1 MNLVADINNQFEALL
16 SLDSIEV
23 LYNENILGVGNVS
36 LTVGAGEIVA
46 ILGANGAGKSTT
58 LKAISGIAKTER
70 AEITVGSIHY
80 QGEKINGVAP
90 HKLAQRS
97 IVHVLEGRRVFS
109 HLTVEEN
116 LKAGSFLRRP
126 NRQQM
131 KNQIEEIYEWFP
143 RLKDKRS
150 TLAGLTSGGE
160 QQMLALG
167 RALLT
172 KPKLVLLDEPSMG
185 LAPIIVQEIF
195 DIVSRLNKTN
205 GVSFLIAEQNI
216 YMSLEHAHR
225 GYVLANGQV
234 VLTGTAKDL
243 ANLKNLHEYYFGSSA
258 DGSDPTNAE
267 NNMNIR

>member
-1 MNLVADINNQFEALL
+1 MNLVSDIDHWREPLL
-16 SLDSIEV
+16 SLDGV
-23 LYNENILGVGNVS
+23 KVVYNENILGVGNVS
-36 LTVGAGEIVA
+36 LEVGSGEIIA

-70 AEITVGSIHY
+70 AEITSGNINF
-80 QGEKINGVAP
+80 QGEKINGIAP
-90 HKLAQRS
+90 YKLAQRS

-109 HLTVEEN
+109 HLSVEEN
-116 LKAGSFLRRP
+116 LKAGSFLRQP
-126 NRQQM
+126 TRQEM
-131 KNQIEEIYEWFP
+131 KRQIEEIYEWFP
-143 RLKDKRS
+143 RLKDKRD

-195 DIVSRLNKTN
+195 DIVSKLNRTN

-216 YMSLEHAHR
+216 HMSLAHAHR

-234 VLTGTAKDL
+234 VLTGTAEDL
-243 ANLKNLHEYYFGSSA
+243 ANLDNLHEYYFGSSI
-258 DGSDPTNAE
+258 DQLEP
-267 NNMNIR
+267 

>member
-1 MNLVADINNQFEALL
+1 LNLVSDIDHWREPLL
-16 SLDSIEV
+16 SLDGV
-23 LYNENILGVGNVS
+23 KVVYNENILGVGNVS
-36 LTVGAGEIVA
+36 LEVGSGEIIA

-70 AEITVGSIHY
+70 AEITAGNINF
-80 QGEKINGVAP
+80 QGEKINGIAP
-90 HKLAQRS
+90 YKLAQRA

-109 HLTVEEN
+109 HLSVEEN
-116 LKAGSFLRRP
+116 LKAGSFLRQP
-126 NRQQM
+126 TRQEM
-131 KNQIEEIYEWFP
+131 KRQIEEIYEWFP
-143 RLKDKRS
+143 RLKDKRD

-195 DIVSRLNKTN
+195 DIVSKLNRTN

-216 YMSLEHAHR
+216 HMSLAHAHR

-234 VLTGTAKDL
+234 VLTGTAEDL
-243 ANLKNLHEYYFGSSA
+243 ANLDNLHEYYFGSSI
-258 DGSDPTNAE
+258 DQLEP
-267 NNMNIR
+267 